1 MLNSRARWTDAH
13 ESGERWMLHMGAPAI
28 PLLGKMSSL
37 PNLRRLGEMTA
48 IPVKIAKWAAE
59 GEDLVEWLF
68 KQFSDNET
76 FRRWLSDAIF
86 RSAYG

>member
-1 MLNSRARWTDAH
+1 MESLQLPSRSPSW
-13 ESGERWMLHMGAPAI
+13 AP
-28 PLLGKMSSL
+28 
-37 PNLRRLGEMTA
+37 
-48 IPVKIAKWAAE
+48 E

-86 RSAYG
+86 RSAYGQSA